1 MFESMWAIKRRIT
14 NKYSDGFSLSFLR
27 NGTKWNECFLSSQWI
42 GLLSM
47 SGTFSC
53 LISEA
58 GTTSS
63 LHLDFNSKNKGTE
76 IFYHGYLFPNIKKL
90 SDVYFMK
97 LSLIL
102 YMFA

>member
-1 MFESMWAIKRRIT
+1 
-14 NKYSDGFSLSFLR
+14 
-27 NGTKWNECFLSSQWI
+27 
-42 GLLSM
+42 M

-58 GTTSS
+58 GTSS
-63 LHLDFNSKNKGTE
+63 LRLDFNSKNKDTE

-90 SDVYFMK
+90 SNVYFMK
-97 LSLIL
+97 FSLIL